1 MQMKIALFG
10 AGGMVGKRIMEEA
23 VRRGHEVTAIV
34 RHPQAVHTDSD
45 RVTVQEG
52 DATDAARVA
61 EVIGGHD
68 AVIDAIA
75 PPRGPFATAEV
86 LPRAVRGLVEGMT
99 KAGVKRL
106 LVVGGAGSLLLGD
119 GTPLLGTP
127 TFPEAYRAEAIGQR
141 QALDELKGRGTK
153 AGIEWTYLSP
163 AAEVLP
169 GQRTGKFRIG
179 DDQMMVDEQ
188 GRSRITA
195 EDYAVAMLDEV
206 ENPQHV
212 GRRFSVAY

>member
-1 MQMKIALFG
+1 MKIALFG
-10 AGGMVGKRIMEEA
+10 ASGMVGKRIMDEA

-34 RHPQAVHTDSD
+34 RHPQAVNTDSD
-45 RVTVQEG
+45 RVSVQQG

-61 EVIGGHD
+61 ELVAGHD
-68 AVIDAIA
+68 VVIDAIA

-86 LPRAVRGLVEGMT
+86 LPRAVRGLIEGMS

-119 GTPLLGTP
+119 GTPLFSTP

-141 QALDELKGRGTK
+141 QALDELNGRGTK
-153 AGIEWTYLSP
+153 AGIEWSYLSP

-169 GQRTGKFRIG
+169 GQRTGKFRVG
-179 DDQMMVDEQ
+179 NDHMMVDER
-188 GRSRITA
+188 GRSRISA
-195 EDYAVAMLDEV
+195 EDYAVAMLDEA
-206 ENPQHV
+206 EKPQHV

>member
-1 MQMKIALFG
+1 MKIALFG
-10 AGGMVGKRIMEEA
+10 ASGMVGKRIMDEA

-34 RHPQAVHTDSD
+34 RHPTAVHTDSD

-61 EVIGGHD
+61 ELVAGHD
-68 AVIDAIA
+68 LVIDAIA

-86 LPRAVRGLVEGMT
+86 LPRAVRGLIDGMS

-106 LVVGGAGSLLLGD
+106 LVVGGAASLLLGD
-119 GTPLLGTP
+119 GTPLLSTP

-141 QALDELKGRGTK
+141 QALDELKGGATK
-153 AGIEWTYLSP
+153 AGIEWSYLSP
-163 AAEVLP
+163 AAEVIP
-169 GQRTGKFRIG
+169 GQRTGRFRVG
-179 DDQMMVDEQ
+179 GDQMMVDEQ
-188 GRSRITA
+188 GRSRISA

-206 ENPQHV
+206 EKPQHV
-212 GRRFSVAY
+212 GQRFSVAY